1 MRRMPRDGV
10 TGAEAAPGRATAAL
24 AGLERAVNA
33 ALRFA
38 ACALLLAMC
47 CAMALQ
53 VFQRFVVGRSLDWP
67 DELAPTLLVWI
78 SFVGAALAARDNEHV
93 GFPLL
98 VDALPPSVAVA
109 VRLASTSVIVVLLGV
124 YVWFSAP
131 LMVRTWDQTLTT
143 VPISRGLLYAVLPF
157 TSLVMIGYALLHSPL
172 GTRLRATLGIRP
184 IAPGGPS
191 DAPGSGR

>member
-1 MRRMPRDGV
+1 MTRSAEP
-10 TGAEAAPGRATAAL
+10 GAPAAPGGAATAL
-24 AGLERAVNA
+24 VRVERAVNA
-33 ALRFA
+33 VLRLA
-38 ACALLLAMC
+38 ACGLLLAMC
-47 CAMALQ
+47 AAMALQ

-98 VDALPPSVAVA
+98 VDAMPPAVA
-109 VRLASTSVIVVLLGV
+109 AAVRFAGTAVVVVLLAV
-124 YVWFSAP
+124 YVWFSVP
-131 LMVRTWDQTLTT
+131 LILRTWDQTLTT
-143 VPISRGLLYAVLPF
+143 VPVSRGLLYAVLPF
-157 TSLVMIGYALLHSPL
+157 ASLVMIGYALLHSPL

-191 DAPGSGR
+191 DATGTNR